1 MKIVMLFAVCLSLF
15 FSLNAEQPIF
25 KDGIITDTHVTDDK
39 KSCSMLKD
47 TYSLFKNRMSIWL
60 SIWGTLNTL
69 K

>member
-1 MKIVMLFAVCLSLF
+1 MKMVMLFAVCLSLF

-25 KDGIITDTHVTDDK
+25 KDGIITDTHITYHK

-47 TYSLFKNRMSIWL
+47 AYSLFKKQNVNLVIHL
-60 SIWGTLNTL
+60 GTLNTL